1 MMAFGKTTDAA
12 RRAGHEKEAC
22 VSSVADKIQEF
33 LNELAIDAVEERV
46 VEYVI
51 REVQNGRKL
60 TEALAD
66 PYVKN
71 RLSDERLSRVLETP
85 EVVSALEEQIA
96 QSFKTRDFGF
106 LS

>member
-1 MMAFGKTTDAA
+1 M
-12 RRAGHEKEAC
+12 
-22 VSSVADKIQEF
+22 SSVTDKIQAF
-33 LNELAIDAVEERV
+33 LNEIAVDAVEERV

-51 REVQNGRKL
+51 REVHNGRKL
-60 TEALAD
+60 TETLND

-71 RLSDERLSRVLETP
+71 RLSEDRLARVLETP

-96 QSFKTRDFGF
+96 QAFKTRDFGF

>member
-1 MMAFGKTTDAA
+1 MP
-12 RRAGHEKEAC
+12 
-22 VSSVADKIQEF
+22 SVAEKIQEF

-51 REVQNGRKL
+51 REVHNGRKL
-60 TEALAD
+60 TEALND

-71 RLSDERLSRVLETP
+71 RLSEERLAHVLESP
-85 EVVSALEEQIA
+85 EVVTALEEQIA

>member
-1 MMAFGKTTDAA
+1 MP
-12 RRAGHEKEAC
+12 
-22 VSSVADKIQEF
+22 SVADKIQAF
-33 LNELAIDAVEERV
+33 LNELATDAIEERV

-51 REVQNGRKL
+51 REVHNGRKL
-60 TEALAD
+60 TDALTD

-71 RLSDERLSRVLETP
+71 RLSEERLAKVLEAP
-85 EVVSALEEQIA
+85 EVIAALEEQIA

>member
-1 MMAFGKTTDAA
+1 LP
-12 RRAGHEKEAC
+12 RE
-22 VSSVADKIQEF
+22 SSNEEERVPSIADKIQEF

-60 TEALAD
+60 SDALTD

-71 RLSDERLSRVLETP
+71 RLSEERLAKVLENP
-85 EVVSALEEQIA
+85 EIFAALEEQIA
-96 QSFKTRDFGF
+96 QSFKTREFGF
-106 LS
+106 LD

>member
-1 MMAFGKTTDAA
+1 
-12 RRAGHEKEAC
+12 
-22 VSSVADKIQEF
+22 VSSVADKIHEF

-51 REVQNGRKL
+51 REVHQGRKL
-60 TEALAD
+60 MEALAD

-71 RLSDERLSRVLETP
+71 RLSEERLSRVLETP
-85 EVVSALEEQIA
+85 EVVAALEEQIA
-96 QSFKTRDFGF
+96 QSFKSKDFGL